1 MTTARDIRHP
11 DLGHSILT
19 AEAFDY
25 LASGESLTLTYTI
38 TVTDSEGAT
47 DTQDVVIT
55 IDGTNGSPVITDGPD
70 SANLT
75 PTGSALTTDGS
86 FTVTDLDLSDNVTS
100 AVDSVA
106 VSGTGASNA
115 PSSLDNATVESF
127 LTLSP
132 TATLNETQTTAALA
146 WNFNSGSETF
156 DFLADGETYVM
167 TFTVSATDDD
177 GTPLSDTETVTITV
191 TGGNNAPEIS
201 IESGDSATQT
211 LTETDTTL
219 TVSDTLT
226 VTDSNV
232 SDVVTSS
239 VTGVVAGGTTTGIGS
254 DNAALLAMFT
264 STPTVLDNSETS
276 DTLTYDFDSGS
287 EAFDYLANGESLTLT
302 YTIEV
307 TDSEGA
313 TDTQDVVITIN
324 GTNDAPVITDGP
336 DAVGLTETD
345 AGLTSTGTLTVSD
358 SDRTDNVTAAVDSVA
373 VTGTGSSSVP
383 GTLDN
388 ATIESYLS
396 VTPTA
401 ILDGTETSDTLTWN
415 FNSGSEAFDF
425 LAEDETLIL
434 TYTVSATDDDGT
446 PLSDTETVTITITGT
461 NDGPDVFVDTDDS
474 AAATLT
480 ETDTT
485 LTATDTLS
493 VTDLDVTDVVTSS
506 VTAVASS
513 GTTTGLG
520 SDNAALLAMFT
531 STANV
536 IDGSNTEANL
546 TWDFDS
552 STEAFDYL
560 ADGESLDADLHDHR
574 D

>member
-1 MTTARDIRHP
+1 MFTSTENVLDNGQP
-11 DLGHSILT
+11 SDLGRFARKRLS
-19 AEAFDY
+19 
-25 LASGESLTLTYTI
+25 SSLTLTYTI
-38 TVTDSEGAT
+38 TVTDSEGAI

-55 IDGTNGSPVITDGPD
+55 IDGTNDSPVITDGPD
-70 SANLT
+70 SENLT

-115 PSSLDNATVESF
+115 PGSLNNATVQSF
-127 LTLSP
+127 LTVSP
-132 TATLNETQTTAALA
+132 TATLNGTQTTAALA

-211 LTETDTTL
+211 LIETDTTL

-239 VTGVVAGGTTTGIGS
+239 VTGVVAGGTTTGLGS
-254 DNAALLAMFT
+254 NNAALLAMFT

-307 TDSEGA
+307 EDSQGA
-313 TDTQDVVITIN
+313 TDTQEVVITIN

-373 VTGTGSSSVP
+373 VTGTGSSKRSCRTQQRHDRVVLERYTDSDP
-383 GTLDN
+383 GRN
-388 ATIESYLS
+388 R
-396 VTPTA
+396 
-401 ILDGTETSDTLTWN
+401 
-415 FNSGSEAFDF
+415 DF
-425 LAEDETLIL
+425 RH
-434 TYTVSATDDDGT
+434 
-446 PLSDTETVTITITGT
+446 
-461 NDGPDVFVDTDDS
+461 
-474 AAATLT
+474 
-480 ETDTT
+480 
-485 LTATDTLS
+485 
-493 VTDLDVTDVVTSS
+493 
-506 VTAVASS
+506 
-513 GTTTGLG
+513 
-520 SDNAALLAMFT
+520 
-531 STANV
+531 
-536 IDGSNTEANL
+536 
-546 TWDFDS
+546 
-552 STEAFDYL
+552 
-560 ADGESLDADLHDHR
+560 ADMEL
-574 D
+574 